1 MALQKNYV
9 NHGDIT
15 QGNKMNIDDFFY
27 RMYRVV
33 SEPVLALFS
42 SMTLIFGG
50 YYLKKPPLEDDL
62 LKGLYPL
69 VEKFANAS
77 ILIGFIIITLFIII
91 KFFQNR

>member
-9 NHGDIT
+9 NHRDAT
-15 QGNKMNIDDFFY
+15 QGDQMNIDDFFY

-42 SMTLIFGG
+42 SMALIFGG

-62 LKGLYPL
+62 LKGLHPL
-69 VEKFANAS
+69 VEKFANTS
-77 ILIGFIIITLFIII
+77 ILIGFIIIALFLII
-91 KFFQNR
+91 KFFQSR